1 MSPQAPTLQVKD
13 ILAKTTGFFRD
24 KGFESPR
31 LDSELLIAEALK
43 WKRMNL
49 YLNHEYPLSEEELT
63 ACRELVK
70 RRAAGEP
77 VAYIL
82 GRKDFYNHSFIVN
95 PSVLIPRPET
105 EEMVERAVLWAK
117 CEMADAGKIRVVD
130 LGTGSGCIGLSFLAE
145 LPSSELLAVD
155 LSADALAV
163 AEQNAARME
172 LKSRVTFVNQDAA
185 TLLASAVEKTMGGLA
200 DIVLANPPYIA
211 KDDPQVDANVRK
223 FEPNQ
228 ALFSADEGLADL
240 RSWSQTAARIAR
252 PGALVI
258 FEMGCDQGSE
268 AKSIFDNV
276 GTFRDVEIVRDLSG
290 KERFISCIVNSS
302 EESSWTE

>member
-1 MSPQAPTLQVKD
+1 MAPPAPALQVKD

-49 YLNHEYPLSEEELT
+49 YLNHEYPLSEEELS

-82 GRKDFYNHSFIVN
+82 GRKDFYNHSFIV
-95 PSVLIPRPET
+95 SSAVLIPRPET
-105 EEMVERAVLWAK
+105 EEMVERALQWTK
-117 CEMADAGKIRVVD
+117 RSMPDAEKIRVVD
-130 LGTGSGCIGLSFLAE
+130 LGTGSGCIGLSFLADC
-145 LPSSELLAVD
+145 PASELLAVD
-155 LSADALAV
+155 LSVDALAV
-163 AEQNAARME
+163 AEQNAAQME
-172 LKSRVTFVNQDAA
+172 LKDRVIFVNQDAA
-185 TLLASAVEKTMGGLA
+185 LLDANVLEKTMGGLA
-200 DIVLANPPYIA
+200 DLVLANPPYIA
-211 KDDPQVDANVRK
+211 NDDPQVDANVRK
-223 FEPNQ
+223 FEPGQ
-228 ALFSADEGLADL
+228 ALFSADHGLADL
-240 RSWSQTAARIAR
+240 RAWSQTAARIAR

-258 FEMGCDQGSE
+258 FEMGCDQAAQ
-268 AKSIFDNV
+268 AKSVFENV

-290 KERFISCIVNSS
+290 KERFISCIANSS
-302 EESSWTE
+302 EGK